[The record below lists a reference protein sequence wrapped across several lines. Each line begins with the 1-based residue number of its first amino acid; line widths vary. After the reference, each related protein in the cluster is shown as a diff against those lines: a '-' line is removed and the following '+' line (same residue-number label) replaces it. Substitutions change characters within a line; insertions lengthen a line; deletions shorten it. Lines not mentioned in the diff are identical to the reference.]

1 VLEAV
6 GYMIFLVMLLLMAK
20 GFTITRGRIST
31 SGVLKLVVFMIAYG
45 IVYAVLF
52 FYEADV

>member
-1 VLEAV
+1 VLEAI
-6 GYMIFLVMLLLMAK
+6 GFMMFLLMLLLMAK
-20 GFTITRGRIST
+20 GFTITRGKISA
-31 SGVLKLVVFMIAYG
+31 SGVVKLAIFMVAYC